1 MDMPYDVDFSQPYGQ
16 SLFSNNLKGKRMAQT
31 KYVQIDAYLR
41 WAKVFPENRDTAE
54 RARKN
59 GVTHKG
65 VLKFLEKF
73 DGQYMVDVIPATQD
87 DLDKVKAALTDQLY
101 GGNPRYKDIPDGPG
115 TQVQF
120 QLSRKHDDKHVFK
133 DRDTGEDKPVDF
145 GGQPEIVWF
154 NDTKGKNT
162 PYDLETDGFIGN
174 DTLAKVKFSVYM
186 GGSEPSQSDTIRLE
200 KLGIIDHVAYES
212 DGSTG
217 DRF

>member
-1 MDMPYDVDFSQPYGQ
+1 
-16 SLFSNNLKGKRMAQT
+16 MAQT

-133 DRDTGEDKPVDF
+133 DRDTGQDKPVDF

-162 PYDLETDGFIGN
+162 PYDLEADGFIGN